1 VKRFVGVAVVIVVSG
16 LVNVGWAAAQTV
28 SAPLDVT
35 NSQFAGNEESL
46 GMSPD
51 GSVLAGA
58 WNDWHYND
66 GCGFSYSTNAGAS
79 WAPESFVPGFTA
91 FTNDPNVPGLN
102 PKFTVAGDPSVVFNP
117 KFGDFD
123 VVCQAFGSA
132 TGNQIQLLATTF
144 DPAKVTDPTDTNG
157 SYGLAAWRL
166 PASVITTGT
175 SNGSIKGSNG
185 QFPDHESI
193 AVDTHP
199 SSPYYGRIYVGWAE
213 FNGSGR
219 APIQI
224 AYSDDNG
231 ASWTGPITVSNS
243 NDQFDQDARPSV
255 APNGDV
261 FMTWINGPN
270 ETSLKDN
277 VAMANMSHTGGTTWG
292 KDVTAAPIPGAYS
305 GLPNSLYR
313 DFSDVWSTT
322 DSTGRLVVVYGDE
335 STGVP
340 QVWTTHALQAD
351 SLAGGFASAFRVDP
365 TNEVQFFPWLSAA
378 PSNGRVDL
386 IFYDRSCDPIADTLN
401 CVTES
406 STSNGGATWS
416 TVPVTTT
423 GFDGDKFQACLEF
436 VQPSNCGDYF
446 LGDYIAVASTDKEA
460 QMLWTGD
467 GPQAQDVFSA
477 HVKFP

>member
-1 VKRFVGVAVVIVVSG
+1 MKLVAGAAVLIAIALANVSS
-16 LVNVGWAAAQTV
+16 AAAQTV
-28 SAPLDVT
+28 SAPLNVT

-51 GSVLAGA
+51 GTLLAGA

-66 GCGFSYSTNAGAS
+66 GCGFSYSTNGGAR
-79 WAPESFVPGFTA
+79 WAPESFVPGFTK
-91 FTNDPNVPGLN
+91 FTNDPNVAGLN
-102 PKFTVAGDPSVVFNP
+102 SKFTIAGDPSVVYNP

-123 VVCQAFGSA
+123 VVCQAFGTAS
-132 TGNQIQLLATTF
+132 GNQIQLLATTF
-144 DPAKVTDPTDTNG
+144 NPAKVTAPADTND

-185 QFPDHESI
+185 KFPDHESI
-193 AVDTHP
+193 VVDTHP
-199 SSPYYGRIYVGWAE
+199 SSPHYGRIYVGWAE

-224 AYSDDNG
+224 AYSDDDG
-231 ASWTGPITVSNS
+231 ATWTGPITVSDS
-243 NDQFDQDARPSV
+243 NNQFDQDARPSV

-261 FMTWINGPN
+261 YVTWINGPN
-270 ETSLKDN
+270 ETSLNNN
-277 VAMANMSHTGGTTWG
+277 VAMADISRTGGATWG
-292 KDVTAAPIPGAYS
+292 TDVTVAPIPGAYS

-313 DFSDVWSTT
+313 DSSDVWSTS
-322 DSTGRLVVVYGDE
+322 DSTGRLIVAYSDN

-340 QVWTTHALQAD
+340 QIWTTHGLHPD
-351 SLAGGFASAFRVDP
+351 SLSGFAPAFRVDP
-365 TNEVQFFPWLSAA
+365 TNQVQFFPWLSAA
-378 PSNGRVDL
+378 PTSRRVDL
-386 IFYDRSCDPIADTLN
+386 IFYDRSCDPAGDTLN

-406 STSNGGATWS
+406 STTDGGASWS

-423 GFDGDKFQACLEF
+423 GFDGDKFQACLAF
-436 VQPSNCGDYF
+436 VQQPNCGDYF
-446 LGDYIAVASTDKEA
+446 LGDYIAVASTDTEA

-467 GPQAQDVFSA
+467 GPRAQDVFSA
-477 HVKFP
+477 HIKFP

>member
-1 VKRFVGVAVVIVVSG
+1 VKRIACAVVVVAAA
-16 LVNVGWAAAQTV
+16 LFNVSWAAAQTV
-28 SAPLDVT
+28 SNPLDVT

-46 GMSPD
+46 GVSPD
-51 GSVLAGA
+51 GSLLAGA
-58 WNDWHYND
+58 WNDWHHND
-66 GCGFSYSTNAGAS
+66 GCGFSYSTNGGAR
-79 WAPESFVPGFTA
+79 WAPESFVPGFTSL
-91 FTNDPNVPGLN
+91 TNDPNVAGLN
-102 PKFTVAGDPSVVFNP
+102 PKFTVAGDPSVVYNP

-144 DPAKVTDPTDTNG
+144 DPAKVTDPSNTNG

-166 PASVITTGT
+166 PAAVITTGS

-185 QFPDHESI
+185 QLPDHESI

-199 SSPYYGRIYVGWAE
+199 SSPHYGRIYVGFAE

-219 APIQI
+219 APIQV

-231 ASWTGPITVSNS
+231 ATWTGPVTVSDS
-243 NDQFDQDARPSV
+243 NNQFDQDARPSV

-270 ETSLKDN
+270 ETSLNNN
-277 VAMANMSHTGGTTWG
+277 VAMADVSHTGGASWG
-292 KDVTAAPIPGAYS
+292 TDVTVAPIPGAYS

-313 DFSDVWSTT
+313 DSSDVWSTT
-322 DSTGRLVVVYGDE
+322 DSTGRLIVVYGDQ

-340 QVWTTHALQAD
+340 QVWTTHALRAD
-351 SLAGGFASAFRVDP
+351 SLGGFASPFRVDP
-365 TNEVQFFPWLSAA
+365 TNQVQFFPWLSAA
-378 PSNGRVDL
+378 PTNGRVDL
-386 IFYDRSCDPIADTLN
+386 IFYDRSCDPRADTLN

-406 STSNGGATWS
+406 SSSDGGATWS
-416 TVPVTTT
+416 TVPVTKT
-423 GFDGDKFQACLEF
+423 GFDGDKFQTCVAFL
-436 VQPSNCGDYF
+436 QPSNCGDFF
-446 LGDYIAVASTDKEA
+446 LGDYIAIASTDNQA

-477 HVKFP
+477 HVTFH